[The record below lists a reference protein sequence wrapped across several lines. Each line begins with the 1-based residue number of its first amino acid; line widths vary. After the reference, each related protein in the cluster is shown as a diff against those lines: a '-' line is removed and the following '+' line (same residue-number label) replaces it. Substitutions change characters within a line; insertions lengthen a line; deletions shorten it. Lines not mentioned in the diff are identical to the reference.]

1 MSTAISDES
10 HLVPIDQLDEAIVN
24 LASHINQ
31 SSYELLVLVRQF
43 DERVGW
49 LKWGFESCA
58 DWLHWRCDFSLCTAR
73 EKVRVAHALK
83 IQPRLRRIS
92 HALALPSGPR
102 KPLE

>member
-1 MSTAISDES
+1 MSTVISDEC

-58 DWLHWRCDFSLCTAR
+58 DWLHST
-73 EKVRVAHALK
+73 
-83 IQPRLRRIS
+83 PRR
-92 HALALPSGPR
+92 GY
-102 KPLE
+102 